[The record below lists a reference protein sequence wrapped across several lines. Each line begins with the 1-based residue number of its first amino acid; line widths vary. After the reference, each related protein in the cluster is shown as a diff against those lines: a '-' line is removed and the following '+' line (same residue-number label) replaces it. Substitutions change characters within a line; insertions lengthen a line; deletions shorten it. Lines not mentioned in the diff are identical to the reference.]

1 MSAPRSS
8 PRVLIVDDEADLR
21 ELLEITLLKM
31 GLDVDSAENLAQA
44 RAYLAQAQGPADAG
58 GSGGNGGNGG
68 NGGAAGPGPYAL
80 VLTDMRLPDGLG
92 LELVREVSATF
103 RNTPIAVVTA
113 YGSADNAVVAL
124 KAGAFDYIS
133 KPVAL
138 DQLRV
143 MVQSALRLN
152 APPAETPGAA
162 PREASRLKGESA
174 VMQALRAQIARLARS
189 MAPIAING
197 ESGSGKELAAREIH
211 AQSSRAGKPF
221 IAVNCGAIP
230 EALME
235 AEFFGYRK
243 GAFTGAADERD
254 GFFQAANGGTLML
267 DEVADLPLAMQVKL
281 LRAIQERR
289 VRKIGATAEEAVD
302 VRIISATHKNLEQ
315 LVEQG
320 AFRQDL
326 FYRLNVIELSLP
338 PLRERADDLGV
349 LTDAILAR
357 LGTFDQ
363 KVVLGP
369 GVLDALRGYAFPGN
383 VRELENILE
392 RALAF
397 ANDGVIEVRDLALKG
412 NRAADMPP
420 GYVPPP
426 AELRADAAAA
436 PAGAAQAAPV
446 RAPSAVPQ
454 GFMPLPGAPER
465 TAPPAGAYPAG
476 IRPAGIHP
484 AGAPAAPA
492 ASVAHAAHVTP
503 ASDGAGA
510 AARPAPPLPPLD
522 ALPSNLPDYL
532 AQVER
537 DIIMRALAQTQYN
550 RTQAASLL
558 GISFRQLRYQMQKL
572 NIQEPEA

>member
-1 MSAPRSS
+1 MSAKGS
-8 PRVLIVDDEADLR
+8 PRVLVVDDEADLR
-21 ELLEITLLKM
+21 ELLELTLLKM
-31 GLDVDSAENLAQA
+31 GLDVDSAETLKQA
-44 RAYLAQAQGPADAG
+44 RGLLSETEYQ
-58 GSGGNGGNGG
+58 
-68 NGGAAGPGPYAL
+68 L

-92 LELVREVSATF
+92 LELVREVCAAYK
-103 RNTPIAVVTA
+103 NTPIAVVTA
-113 YGSADNAVVAL
+113 FGSADNAVVAL

-138 DQLRV
+138 DQLRL

-152 APPAETPGAA
+152 AEPAPGHA
-162 PREASRLKGESA
+162 PSAEPVASRLKGDSA
-174 VMQALRAQIARLARS
+174 VIQALRAQIARLARS

-289 VRKIGATAEEAVD
+289 VRKIGATTEEPVD
-302 VRIISATHKNLEQ
+302 VRIISATHKNLAQ
-315 LVEQG
+315 CVEQG
-320 AFRQDL
+320 SFRQDL

-338 PLRERADDLGV
+338 PLRERLDDLET
-349 LTDAILAR
+349 LTGAILER
-357 LGTFDQ
+357 LGTYEH

-369 GVLDALRGYAFPGN
+369 GVLETLRGYSFPGN

-397 ANDGVIEVRDLALKG
+397 ADDGVIEPGDLALKG
-412 NRAADMPP
+412 ARMVEAVVPLPTPALPAQQLAATEAEAFGLAPGAMPSAA
-420 GYVPPP
+420 PP
-426 AELRADAAAA
+426 AAAA
-436 PAGAAQAAPV
+436 GVQ
-446 RAPSAVPQ
+446 
-454 GFMPLPGAPER
+454 
-465 TAPPAGAYPAG
+465 
-476 IRPAGIHP
+476 
-484 AGAPAAPA
+484 
-492 ASVAHAAHVTP
+492 
-503 ASDGAGA
+503 
-510 AARPAPPLPPLD
+510 PPLPHLD
-522 ALPSNLPDYL
+522 ALPSSLPDYL
-532 AQVER
+532 NQIER
-537 DIIMRALAQTQYN
+537 DIILRALAQTQFN
-550 RTQAASLL
+550 RTQAAQLL